1 MPAEYRNVDPFAR
14 PSFEAL
20 REFVL
25 QAQEAG
31 ARSDA
36 GFERFERELHE
47 RMMAL
52 EADLVAQQ
60 LARYDVDAD
69 EVEFQGETF
78 RFKTKWSEEYTG
90 VAGCFS
96 VERSIYVPRSRA
108 GKAICPMEIRAGIV
122 EGSWTPLAARLM
134 TRAVAATTPK
144 EAEALFAEWG
154 GMKPSSSSLDRLPKP
169 ISEKWEAERQ
179 AFEEELRAVE
189 QVPQAAV
196 AVGVSLDG
204 VLVPLKAKDR
214 PEAETETA
222 KPSQGPAGYKEV
234 GCGTVSFYD
243 RDGHRLGTVRYARMP
258 ENKKRTLKSQ
268 LETELESVF
277 AARPDLD
284 LALTADGAA
293 DNWTFLEALPARL
306 GRVRD
311 PDKECV
317 DLFHVLER
325 VKKALNVY
333 HGEDSSDAR
342 AAFEQMRIWL
352 REEDDGVERVLR
364 ALRHRR
370 DNSRG
375 AAKRTITTQIKYF
388 EKRRARMRYKRLL
401 DQNLPVGSGVVE
413 AACKTLAAERMKRSG
428 MSWGDEGGQ
437 AILTLRS
444 LIQSDRW
451 DYAWELIAGWYRGS
465 ADVRG
470 PTGARQGALRT
481 PSRRGPS
488 GILSTPE

>member
-1 MPAEYRNVDPFAR
+1 
-14 PSFEAL
+14 
-20 REFVL
+20 
-25 QAQEAG
+25 
-31 ARSDA
+31 
-36 GFERFERELHE
+36 
-47 RMMAL
+47 
-52 EADLVAQQ
+52 
-60 LARYDVDAD
+60 
-69 EVEFQGETF
+69 
-78 RFKTKWSEEYTG
+78 
-90 VAGCFS
+90 
-96 VERSIYVPRSRA
+96 
-108 GKAICPMEIRAGIV
+108 
-122 EGSWTPLAARLM
+122 M

-144 EAEALFAEWG
+144 EAEGLFAEWG

-179 AFEEELRAVE
+179 AFEDELRAME

-204 VLVPLKAKDR
+204 VLVPLKAKER
-214 PEAETETA
+214 PEAEEETGKA
-222 KPSQGPAGYKEV
+222 SQGPAGYKEV

-243 RDGHRLGTVRYARMP
+243 RDGDRLETVRYARMP
-258 ENKKRTLKSQ
+258 ENKKRTLKSE
-268 LETELESVF
+268 LEAELESVF

-293 DNWTFLEALPARL
+293 DNWTFLEALPASL

-325 VKKALNVY
+325 VKKALDAY
-333 HGEDSSDAR
+333 HGEDSSGAR

-465 ADVRG
+465 VTITKHA
-470 PTGARQGALRT
+470 A
-481 PSRRGPS
+481 
-488 GILSTPE
+488 